1 MRFSMPGMPIGIMP
15 HVCCFP
21 NYVAPLLCLLLTIW
35 HNGFKSGVRTCGP
48 GTFLPS
54 ETFSGS
60 GGHASNDSVPDNP
73 NINVPNN

>member
-15 HVCCFP
+15 MS
-21 NYVAPLLCLLLTIW
+21 VAFLIMWRTSLLTIW
-35 HNGFKSGVRTCGP
+35 HNGGKSGERTCRP

-60 GGHASNDSVPDNP
+60 RGHASNDSVPDNP
-73 NINVPNN
+73 NNNVPNN